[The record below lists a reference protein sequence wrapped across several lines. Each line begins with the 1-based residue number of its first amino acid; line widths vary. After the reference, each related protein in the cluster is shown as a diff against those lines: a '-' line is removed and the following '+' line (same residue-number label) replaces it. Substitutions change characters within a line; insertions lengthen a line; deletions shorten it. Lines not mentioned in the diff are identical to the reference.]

1 MYKLTLKEGSVMK
14 VKTPSITITLEA
26 GKEYHQSL
34 LKRLHEDGVK
44 CIAKAKE
51 SAKTE

>member
-1 MYKLTLKEGSVMK
+1 MYKLTLKAGSVMK
-14 VKTPSITITLEA
+14 VKTPSITITLEG

-44 CIAKAKE
+44 CIIKIKE
-51 SAKTE
+51 PKK